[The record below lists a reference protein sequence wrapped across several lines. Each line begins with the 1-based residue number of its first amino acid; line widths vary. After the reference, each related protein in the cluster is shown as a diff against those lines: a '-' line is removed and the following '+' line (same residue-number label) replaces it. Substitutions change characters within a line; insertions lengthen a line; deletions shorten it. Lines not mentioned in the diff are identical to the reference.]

1 MGFTTAEQMKIALRT
16 IDVTRGERA
25 VLIEMAYAV
34 DDAAPVYSWGRDRL
48 ADVLGKPPGSTAAKS
63 AVDRALASLRASG
76 LITLV
81 AKPHRGRRAEYA
93 LSVLDPNAHRSER
106 CAIDEPEIDQN
117 AHRSERGALSRVT
130 HGDDENAHRFRHGM
144 DIGSDRMDTALG
156 DVPPSVTPPI
166 SPTGKRIASAARR
179 PSDRQMIFVSDI
191 ARLLDIVAAPE
202 TSVDADEFIRENWP
216 EIERRAHN
224 GEPFECSTGDLSSA
238 TRRYARE
245 RGLLL
250 SESEAKSA

>member
-1 MGFTTAEQMKIALRT
+1 MKITLRA
-16 IDVTRGERA
+16 IDVSRGERA

-34 DDAAPVYSWGRDRL
+34 DDAAPIYSWGRDRL
-48 ADVLGKPPGSTAAKS
+48 ADVLGKEQGSTAAKS
-63 AVDRALASLRASG
+63 AVDRALASLRARG

-93 LSVLDPNAHRSER
+93 LSVLDPNGHRSER
-106 CAIDEPEIDQN
+106 CAFDDGESGGDHSRSTN

-130 HGDDENAHRFRHGM
+130 HADDANAHRFEQGM
-144 DIGSDRMDTALG
+144 DIGFERMDIGLS
-156 DVPPSVTPPI
+156 DVPPSATPPI

-179 PSDRQMIFVSDI
+179 PSDRQMVFVSDI
-191 ARLLDIVAAPE
+191 SRLLDIVAAPE
-202 TSVDADEFIRENWP
+202 SSADADEFIRENWP

-224 GEPFECSTGDLSSA
+224 GEPFDCSIADLSPA

-245 RGLLL
+245 HGLLL
-250 SESEAKSA
+250 SESEANSA